1 MRTSLE
7 IEEKPIF
14 FFFFLLSKEESILE
28 LLEQG
33 GIDWT
38 VW

>member
-14 FFFFLLSKEESILE
+14 FFLLSKKESILE